1 MALVLKTRGC
11 KSPGGSNPSLSSRKK
26 EDHMATDGNPLKTR
40 LIAIHDKLNQYSEVG
55 ADLTPEE
62 TKDVSEFMDFFLYD
76 GTENEADDPD

>member
-1 MALVLKTRGC
+1 
-11 KSPGGSNPSLSSRKK
+11 
-26 EDHMATDGNPLKTR
+26 MATDGNPLKTR